1 MSWFDEMAGHR
12 AADLVVKV
20 WGHRAAMGRSFSE
33 IEMVAGNAQNIWASL
48 EGQEALG
55 LFSTRSAAGLG
66 LSLSGRDLPERAK
79 AKLKSCGLT
88 GGGWRLLG
96 KLDSGPTSAAADWA
110 IHLGQ
115 QAIRSAKQ
123 VNAQVN
129 AVDPRIEG
137 LFAYVDPEEL
147 SPKIEEHSQEALDG
161 ARKVFVVAMSAA
173 SAKGA
178 GVEKTQELLSKLFNA
193 REKFIQLFGVPPTQA
208 GIPASDQKEEEQAF
222 HAKAPILLAR
232 IVEKVLAEGC
242 ARAWPAIELVNDW
255 LSNAEWGIWR
265 DLPDNVSWADANR
278 RQKDWHDMIQRRER
292 SEKESIAWESLT
304 GPDANPQTGFS
315 SIPLTDGGMLWD
327 EGKAMHHCVSSY
339 AEKCQ
344 EGGARIFGILRGG
357 ERFATLELGIDANGR
372 WREAQLKGRCNG
384 KIDDER
390 ALEFTSQIRQKY
402 QAAHD
407 VKMAALEKSIPESNN
422 IAEKLANKR
431 NELGEPAGAPR
442 PAEI

>member
-88 GGGWRLLG
+88 DGGWRLLG
-96 KLDSGPTSAAADWA
+96 KLDSAPTSAAADWA

-115 QAIRSAKQ
+115 QAIKSPKQ
-123 VNAQVN
+123 INA
-129 AVDPRIEG
+129 ATSRFG
-137 LFAYVDPEEL
+137 SLFYADHEDL
-147 SPKIEEHSQEALDG
+147 SPKMEEHSQEALDG

-178 GVEKTQELLSKLFNA
+178 GVEKTQELLAKIFHA
-193 REKFIQLFGVPPTQA
+193 REKFIQLFGVPPTQT
-208 GIPASDQKEEEQAF
+208 GIPASEQKAEEEAF
-222 HAKAPILLAR
+222 HAKAPILLSR
-232 IVEKVLAEGC
+232 IFDKALAEGC
-242 ARAWPAIELVNDW
+242 ERAWPAVELVNDW